1 MDKEFN
7 KQYEAKWADKDNQNI
22 MNKVSKAYM
31 KNIDTRDIES
41 IKMDALWRVMNK
53 YDPSKGTKFTSY
65 LYQQLSYAFKTWV
78 KKSEKNLEFTQ
89 GVQPLDSGHVGDL
102 NSTAEDAVDI
112 NNLNSQLVLDITTGL
127 PADTVKILKQR
138 FYNNMTMKEIAQE
151 NGYSRETARRRVKKA
166 VNLCKEQVT

>member
-22 MNKVSKAYM
+22 MNKVAKAYM
-31 KNIDTRDIES
+31 KNIDSRDIES

-78 KKSEKNLEFTQ
+78 KKAEKNLEFTQ
-89 GVQPLDSGHVGDL
+89 GMKLDSERDRDL
-102 NSTAEDAVDI
+102 TNTAEDAVDI
-112 NNLNSQLVLDITTGL
+112 NNLNSQLVADITTGL
-127 PADTVKILKQR
+127 PADIVAILKQR

-166 VNLCKEQVT
+166 VNLCKEQVV

>member
-22 MNKVSKAYM
+22 MNKVAKAYM
-31 KNIDTRDIES
+31 KNIDSRDIES

-78 KKSEKNLEFTQ
+78 KKAEKNLEFTQ
-89 GVQPLDSGHVGDL
+89 GMKLDSERDRNL
-102 NSTAEDAVDI
+102 TNTSEDAVDI
-112 NNLNSQLVLDITTGL
+112 NNLNSQLVADITTGL
-127 PADTVKILKQR
+127 PADIVAILKQR

-166 VNLCKEQVT
+166 VNLCKEQVV

>member
-7 KQYEAKWADKDNQNI
+7 KQYEAKWANKDNQNI
-22 MNKVSKAYM
+22 MNKVAKAYM

-78 KKSEKNLEFTQ
+78 KKAEKNLEFTQ
-89 GVQPLDSGHVGDL
+89 GIRPSGTGWGEDL
-102 NSTAEDAVDI
+102 NSPGEDAVDI
-112 NNLNSQLVLDITTGL
+112 NDLNSRLVSDIITGL
-127 PADTVKILKQR
+127 PADVVEILNQR

-166 VNLCKEQVT
+166 VILCKGRVI